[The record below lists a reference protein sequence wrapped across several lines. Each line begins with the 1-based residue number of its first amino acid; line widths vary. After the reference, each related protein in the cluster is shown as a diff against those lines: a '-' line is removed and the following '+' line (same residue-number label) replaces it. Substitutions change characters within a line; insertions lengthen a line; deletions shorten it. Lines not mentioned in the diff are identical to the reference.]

1 VRIEIQKLGSYQID
15 EFIKLID
22 VFEEVFEMQ
31 HFEAPGIKH
40 LEELLQK
47 DDFYVFVAVSEGTI
61 VGGLTAYS
69 LTQYYSEAP
78 LVYVYDVAVSEKYQR
93 KGVGKKLMR
102 GINDY
107 CKEMGVEEVFV
118 QAEDADEHA
127 LDFYRSTGAQSLKV
141 THFYYPLG

>member
-1 VRIEIQKLGSYQID
+1 MRIEIQKLGSYQID